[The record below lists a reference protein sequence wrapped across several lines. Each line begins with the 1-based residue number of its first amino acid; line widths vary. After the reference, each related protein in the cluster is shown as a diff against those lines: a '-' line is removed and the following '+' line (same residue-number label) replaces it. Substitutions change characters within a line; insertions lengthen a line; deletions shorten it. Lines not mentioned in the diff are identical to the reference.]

1 LPVSASVRF
10 SSFQDS
16 NSGPSAGATEVPQTA
31 CFFELFRPEDRNPDR
46 RGLPFRAFPPRRAEI
61 FRSRALLL
69 FLTSRPSALR
79 TRGSR
84 CPAAS
89 GRYSLR
95 GSVPCARPKPGA
107 GRCSHGLS
115 RLIESWF
122 CACGRAGCPTRPV
135 VSYDRSG
142 PKASAI
148 TVSREF
154 PHGGSDSPL
163 RVCRWTL

>member
-107 GRCSHGLS
+107 GSMLSWAFSSHRVLVLRLRPS
-115 RLIESWF
+115 RLPDSPR
-122 CACGRAGCPTRPV
+122 GQ
-135 VSYDRSG
+135 YDHSG

-163 RVCRWTL
+163 RACRWTL